1 MTGNEFQKKVIEL
14 LNKYH
19 LNRRMKERIY
29 PLFSMIENLSQEE
42 MVHVYHLLEEAIIAQ
57 KEAEKLSTKLDSLF
71 LDFNSTI
78 QGVSKRLG
86 DIKKKLDS
94 MKQREASATEIDS
107 GKNDTIPGSKESN
120 RKDSSRNN
128 LKINASTRRN
138 GAQIEKSGKTINPNR
153 HPLHCEKQHFGLK
166 LTKLFAA
173 FITEYGP
180 DNITMV
186 ISDSILYTNNLIL
199 RISLKTKEV
208 RIGSSKSLKIFNT
221 KDGYSFL
228 ITEKP
233 EVIPCGNKK
242 GFYFKNITYED
253 ILNLTNGDF
262 FKVFSPEIL
271 EAYRKYQI
279 DLPGELRDVG
289 YYKFD

>member
-1 MTGNEFQKKVIEL
+1 MTGSEFQKKVIEL

-29 PLFSMIENLSQEE
+29 PLFSMIDNLSQEE

-57 KEAEKLSTKLDSLF
+57 KEAEKLSIKLDSLF

-86 DIKKKLDS
+86 DIRKKLDS
-94 MKQREASATEIDS
+94 IKQKESGANEINSRKSDAL
-107 GKNDTIPGSKESN
+107 PGRNESN
-120 RKDSSRNN
+120 RSDSSRNN
-128 LKINASTRRN
+128 QKTDQSTRN
-138 GAQIEKSGKTINPNR
+138 ETQIEKMGKTSNLRR
-153 HPLHCEKQHFGLK
+153 HSLHSEKQQPGLK

-199 RISLKTKEV
+199 RICLKTKEV
-208 RIGSSKSLKIFNT
+208 HIGSSKSLKIYNT
-221 KDGYSFL
+221 KEGSTFL
-228 ITEKP
+228 VTEKP
-233 EVIPCGNKK
+233 EVIPYGNKK

-279 DLPGELRDVG
+279 PLPDELKSVG

>member
-1 MTGNEFQKKVIEL
+1 MTGSEFQKKVIEL

-29 PLFSMIENLSQEE
+29 PLFSMIDNLSQEE

-57 KEAEKLSTKLDSLF
+57 KEAEKLSIKLDSLF

-86 DIKKKLDS
+86 DIRKKLDS
-94 MKQREASATEIDS
+94 MKQKEASTTEINSRKIDS
-107 GKNDTIPGSKESN
+107 LHGPSESN
-120 RKDSSRNN
+120 RNNSNRNN
-128 LKINASTRRN
+128 LKINAPARN
-138 GAQIEKSGKTINPNR
+138 EAQIERFSKTLNLNR
-153 HPLHCEKQHFGLK
+153 HPLSGEKQHFGLK

-180 DNITMV
+180 ENITMV
-186 ISDSILYTNNLIL
+186 ISDSILYTNNLII

-208 RIGSSKSLKIFNT
+208 RIGSSKSLKIFDT
-221 KDGYSFL
+221 KEGYSFL

-271 EAYRKYQI
+271 ESYRKYQI
-279 DLPGELRDVG
+279 SLPDELKSVG

>member
-1 MTGNEFQKKVIEL
+1 MTRSEFQKKVIEL
-14 LNKYH
+14 LKKYH

-29 PLFSMIENLSQEE
+29 PLFSMIDNLSQEE

-57 KEAEKLSTKLDSLF
+57 KEAEKLSIKLDSLF

-78 QGVSKRLG
+78 QGISKRLG
-86 DIKKKLDS
+86 DIRRKLDT
-94 MKQREASATEIDS
+94 MKNREDRASN
-107 GKNDTIPGSKESN
+107 KNSRRNDRLPD
-120 RKDSSRNN
+120 RKDFTIRKHGNTMNFNKHSFPS
-128 LKINASTRRN
+128 
-138 GAQIEKSGKTINPNR
+138 EKP
-153 HPLHCEKQHFGLK
+153 HFGLK
-166 LTKLFAA
+166 LNKLFAA

-180 DNITMV
+180 ENITMV

-208 RIGSSKSLKIFNT
+208 RIGSSKSLKIFDT
-221 KDGYSFL
+221 KKGYSFL

-233 EVIPCGNKK
+233 EVIPFGNEQ

-262 FKVFSPEIL
+262 FKVFSPDILDIYKKHEI
-271 EAYRKYQI
+271 E
-279 DLPGELRDVG
+279 LPDELQDVG